1 MCIEKSIFCVT
12 EQPDTISLRVR
23 IMVFKIAYVLYETIY
38 YFKEK
43 FPKTLIWNPN
53 FRNKLENVLI
63 CVGIFSIRIYSWLHK
78 IIIVSSVSTMY
89 FFMKYVCVNFFLLQV
104 FSIFQSLNMLV
115 TYAPEILVE
124 CFSSYLRLCMC
135 KKYVLYH
142 ICFTQPLRWLWSWK
156 AKLSLKHCTCSIE
169 NTIDDLHKAWR

>member
-53 FRNKLENVLI
+53 FRSKLENVLI
-63 CVGIFSIRIYSWLHK
+63 CIGIFSDRIYS
-78 IIIVSSVSTMY
+78 
-89 FFMKYVCVNFFLLQV
+89 
-104 FSIFQSLNMLV
+104 
-115 TYAPEILVE
+115 
-124 CFSSYLRLCMC
+124 
-135 KKYVLYH
+135 
-142 ICFTQPLRWLWSWK
+142 
-156 AKLSLKHCTCSIE
+156 
-169 NTIDDLHKAWR
+169 